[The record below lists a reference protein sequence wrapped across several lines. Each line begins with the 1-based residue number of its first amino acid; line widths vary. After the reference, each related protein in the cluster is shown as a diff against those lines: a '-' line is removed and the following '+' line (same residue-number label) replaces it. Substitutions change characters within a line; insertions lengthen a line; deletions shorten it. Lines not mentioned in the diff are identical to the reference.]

1 MKTRKI
7 TKASE
12 LEIGRYYRDGNSYYY
27 VTGRTEA
34 PQGSFLNAISFTWDY
49 DMSLD
54 VSTPYIEEIV
64 KDGDFE
70 EISLRVFSD
79 TFKTFKKEKEENLLL
94 ETDML
99 ALADLELKK
108 YRNNNEK
115 TTTKNI

>member
-7 TKASE
+7 TKARE

-64 KDGDFE
+64 KDGGFE
-70 EISLRVFSD
+70 EINKDLFMNAFEH
-79 TFKTFKKEKEENLLL
+79 FKEDKQKLTMLDIER
-94 ETDML
+94 L
-99 ALADLELKK
+99 ALANLKL
-108 YRNNNEK
+108 
-115 TTTKNI
+115 KNITSL